1 MQASANKELVQR
13 LHSEVVG
20 GRQLDRLGEFFA
32 DDFESHNLPAGL
44 PPGIAGVRAF
54 FAGFGDG
61 LDDLTVTIDV
71 AVAEDDLVA
80 VRTTTRGRHTGTL
93 FGIPASG
100 RELAVDG
107 VDILR
112 VADGRIVEHW
122 GLTNTAGL
130 LEQVG

>member
-1 MQASANKELVQR
+1 VTPAANKELVRR

-32 DDFESHNLPAGL
+32 ADFKSHNLPAGL
-44 PPGIAGVRAF
+44 PPGIDGVRAF

-61 LDDLTVTIDV
+61 LDDLSVTIDV
-71 AVAEDDLVA
+71 SVAESDLVA
-80 VRTTTRGRHTGTL
+80 VRTTTRGRHTGVL
-93 FGIPASG
+93 FGLPASG

-112 VADGRIVEHW
+112 IEGGQIVEHW
-122 GLTNTAGL
+122 GLTNTTGL
-130 LEQVG
+130 LEQAG